1 MILRC
6 TSRWLFVS
14 LLLGTVSCGGSVPTT
29 TSEDSYRVNNRGV
42 ALLEQFD
49 YEGAAEVFSEAL
61 IDDPSFGI
69 ARHNFAV
76 ALFYAQDFAGARRE
90 ATAAAADLPDSL
102 EPQYLLG
109 LVARAEN
116 RVEDA
121 VDAFSAV
128 LNVDAEDVGAN
139 INMGQIYL
147 EEQDYDS
154 AIGLLRV
161 AYAEEPFNVTAAYN
175 LGLAL
180 VRSGEIEQG
189 QPLLEE
195 AQALRTTNYA
205 VTYAPGYLN
214 EGRYASA
221 IVSTGAE
228 PELVD
233 ADTSTA
239 TFSDVSVMTLPL
251 QAELSETPFGRSF
264 SVDELTG
271 DGSRLLASGLGGG
284 VVPIDFDADGDLDLF
299 VATATVQELIRN
311 DGGAGWNVVT
321 SETGLEW
328 MPTSG
333 VPIGAVVADYNN
345 DQMSDLFVLRYGSSS
360 LYQNV
365 GSQFV
370 DVTDDAGFPPYPYLP
385 GAAAF
390 ADVDHDGD
398 VDLLV
403 AGLADVDATRE
414 RPSGLGGVFPQDF
427 EPAPLLLMRNN
438 QDGTFTDVTRT
449 AELGESFGHAVSIIP
464 TDYDNRRDVDL
475 LVVNYDGPSRL
486 YRNQRDFT
494 FSDVSDQVGINSA
507 TGMFS
512 TTAAADLNKDTF
524 PDFVFVG
531 ATEAL
536 FVLSDG
542 RGGFAS
548 VEAPEILQGATA
560 LRIFDYDNDGLVDLF
575 VSRQD
580 GSRLV
585 RNLGQEWS
593 DVTDVATVAM
603 GGVDRVVTGHGLTV
617 ADIDADGDSDV
628 VSLGPGE
635 VTLAQNN
642 GDPTNASVRVTL
654 QGVVSNRS
662 GVGAKVQLRAGS
674 LRARFDTSAAT
685 PAAAPADIVFGLGK
699 RIGADVTRVIWPSGV
714 LQAEVPASP
723 STESGAPMYLQSPLT
738 VQELDRE
745 PSSCPLL
752 YTWNG
757 TRFEFVTDFL
767 GAGEMGY
774 WRGPGDIPSPD
785 PVEYIR
791 IRGDQLI
798 PRDGL
803 LEVRV
808 TNELEEAVFLDRFEL
823 FAWAHPAGLEVYP
836 NEGMTEPAKPH
847 RVYAVN
853 NLRVP
858 IRAVE
863 DDGTDV
869 TNRIERM
876 DRVYPDAF
884 ALKAIR
890 GYAEPHTLTLDLGRL
905 EKPSVLLLTGW
916 TSYAFS
922 SDNVAAHQAGLSL
935 RPPILEAKTRQG
947 LWRSVV
953 DVGIPVGRPQTIAI
967 DLSEH
972 LMPGEH
978 EIRISTNMRVYWDR
992 ILVGDRAPMDQVAE
1006 DVLLPM
1012 VAMLD
1017 HRGFSAEL
1025 RPNNTLPTVYDY
1037 TRVTTVSPWKTMAGE
1052 YTRLGDVH
1060 RLIAAQ
1066 DDQFVIARDGDEL
1079 ALSFDATELSPIPD
1093 GWVRTYFLKAD
1104 GFTKEMDINS
1114 ASPDSVGP
1122 LPFHAMSNYPY
1133 GADEQYPDTPEHRRY
1148 RQNYNTRTITRTV
1161 PELRTARGL
1170 P

>member
-1 MILRC
+1 MIVRC
-6 TSRWLFVS
+6 AGRWMFV
-14 LLLGTVSCGGSVPTT
+14 LLLLITVSCGGSESTT
-29 TSEDSYRVNNRGV
+29 TNEESYRVNNRGV

-61 IDDPSFGI
+61 TNDPTFGI
-69 ARHNFAV
+69 ARHNLAV
-76 ALFYAQDFAGARRE
+76 ALFYAQDFTGARRE
-90 ATAAAADLPDSL
+90 ATAAAAALPDSL

-109 LVARAEN
+109 LVARSEN

-121 VDAFSAV
+121 VDAFLAV

-139 INMGQIYL
+139 INMGQIHL
-147 EEQDYDS
+147 EEQDYES
-154 AIGLLRV
+154 AIGRLRV
-161 AYAEEPFNVTAAYN
+161 AYDREPFNVTAAYN

-180 VRSGEIEQG
+180 ARSGEIEQG

-233 ADTSTA
+233 TETSTA

-251 QAELSETPFGRSF
+251 QAELSGTPFGRPF
-264 SVDELTG
+264 SVDDLTG
-271 DGSRLLASGLGGG
+271 EGSRLLASGLGGG

-299 VATATVQELIRN
+299 VATAAVQELIRN
-311 DGGAGWNVVT
+311 DGGAGWTVVT
-321 SETGLEW
+321 SETGLARV
-328 MPTSG
+328 PTSG
-333 VPIGAVVADYNN
+333 IPIGAVVADYNN
-345 DQMSDLFVLRYGSSS
+345 DQMSDLFVLRYGTSS

-370 DVTDDAGFPPYPYLP
+370 DVTDAAGLPPYPYLP

-390 ADVDHDGD
+390 VDVDHDGD
-398 VDLLV
+398 VDLFV
-403 AGLADVDATRE
+403 AGLADLDATRE
-414 RPSGLGGVFPQDF
+414 RSSGLGGMFPQEF

-438 QDGTFTDVTRT
+438 QDGTFTDITRT
-449 AELGESFGHAVSIIP
+449 AALDDSFGHAISIVP
-464 TDYDNRRDVDL
+464 TDYDNGRDVDL

-486 YRNQRDFT
+486 FRNQRDFT
-494 FSDVSDQVGINSA
+494 FLDVSDEVGISLA

-512 TTAAADLNKDTF
+512 TTAAADFNKDTF
-524 PDFVFVG
+524 PDFVFAG
-531 ATEAL
+531 ATDAL

-542 RGGFAS
+542 RGGFTL
-548 VEAPEILQGATA
+548 VEAPDIVRGATA
-560 LRIFDYDNDGLVDLF
+560 LRTFDYDNDGLVDLF
-575 VSRQD
+575 VARRD
-580 GSRLV
+580 GSRV
-585 RNLGQEWS
+585 IRNLGQAWS
-593 DVTDVATVAM
+593 DVTDVAAVAM
-603 GGVDRVVTGHGLTV
+603 GGVDRVVTGHGLTI
-617 ADIDADGDSDV
+617 ADMDADGDSDV
-628 VSLGPGE
+628 VSLGPGG
-635 VTLAQNN
+635 VTLAENS
-642 GDPTNASVRVTL
+642 GEPRNASVRVIL
-654 QGVVSNRS
+654 QGLVSNRS

-685 PAAAPADIVFGLGK
+685 PAAAPADIVFGLGQ
-699 RIGADVTRVIWPSGV
+699 RVGADVTRIIWPSGV
-714 LQAEVPASP
+714 LQAEVPGSA
-723 STESGAPMYLQSPLT
+723 STESDAPMYLQSLLT

-757 TRFEFVTDFL
+757 SRFEFVTDFL

-791 IRGDQLI
+791 IRGDQLV

-823 FAWAHPAGLEVYP
+823 FALVHPAGLEVYP

-847 RVYAVN
+847 RVHAVQK
-853 NLRVP
+853 LRAP
-858 IRAVE
+858 TSAVE

-869 TNRIERM
+869 TDRIERM
-876 DRVYPDAF
+876 DRVYSDAF
-884 ALKAIR
+884 GLKAMR

-916 TSYAFS
+916 TAYAFS

-935 RPPILEAKTRQG
+935 RPPTLEVKNSQG

-972 LMPGEH
+972 LLPGEH
-978 EIRISTNMRVYWDR
+978 EIRISTNMRVYWDQV
-992 ILVGDRAPMDQVAE
+992 LVGDRAPIDKVTE
-1006 DVLLPM
+1006 DVLVPTA
-1012 VAMLD
+1012 AMLGR
-1017 HRGFSAEL
+1017 RGFSAEL
-1025 RPNNTLPTVYDY
+1025 RPDKALPTIYDY
-1037 TRVTTVSPWKTMAGE
+1037 RQVTTVSPWKTMVGQ
-1052 YTRLGDVH
+1052 YTRFGDVR
-1060 RLIAAQ
+1060 RLVAVQ

-1079 ALSFDATELSPIPD
+1079 ALSFDATELSPVPA

-1104 GFTKEMDINS
+1104 GFSKEMDINS

-1122 LPFHAMSNYPY
+1122 LPFHAMSGYPY
-1133 GADEQYPDTPEHRRY
+1133 GVDEHYPDTPQHRRY
-1148 RQNYNTRTITRTV
+1148 RQDYNTRTITRTV
-1161 PELRTARGL
+1161 PEFRTARNL